1 MTKRKKA
8 DGETDMGEQMIEKIQ
23 DAGVVGAGGAGFPTH
38 VKVSSTA
45 KTIVVNG
52 AECEPL
58 LRVDQQLMSMKT
70 KQMVKGLCIVMEISR
85 AGQGVIALKA
95 KYKEAIEQLKKEI
108 AGKPIRLNI
117 LDDFYPAGD
126 EHVTVYEAT
135 GNLVP
140 QGAIPL
146 KVDCVVINVETL
158 INVAEAL
165 EGKPV
170 MDTYLTVTG
179 EIAKPIT
186 MKLPVGTPIKEVLAI
201 AGVKSLKGLK
211 VIDGG
216 PMMGKIVEDLTD
228 SITKTTKGLIVL
240 PEDHPLIRKRLKVID
255 RIIKESYVACI
266 QCRFCSDL
274 CPRYL
279 LGHKLEPHKIMRSLG
294 HIHGQEDAL
303 KMALVCSECGV
314 CEQYACIVDLS
325 PRKVN
330 AMLKQE
336 LSKKGI
342 KPDMPKEQTVSH
354 MQEHR
359 KIPVKRLISRL
370 GLTAYDKNAPLEKME
385 YQVKRVH
392 IKLHQHV
399 GAPSIPVVEVGQKI
413 QRGSLIARIPD
424 NALGANIHAS
434 ISGIVMEVSDSIVIT
449 SGEGSGE

>member
-1 MTKRKKA
+1 
-8 DGETDMGEQMIEKIQ
+8 MGEELIRRIKE
-23 DAGVVGAGGAGFPTH
+23 AGIVGAGGAGFPTH
-38 VKVSSTA
+38 VKVSSTP
-45 KTIVVNG
+45 KIILVNG

-58 LRVDQQLMSMKT
+58 LRVDQQLMST
-70 KQMVKGLCIVMEISR
+70 KANQMVKGLKAVMEITG
-85 AGQGVIALKA
+85 AGQGVIALKV
-95 KYKEAIEQLKKEI
+95 KYKEAIGQLEKEI

-126 EHVTVYEAT
+126 EHVTVYEAI
-135 GNLVP
+135 GSLVP

-146 KVDCVVINVETL
+146 KVNCVVINVETL

-170 MDTYLTVTG
+170 TDTYLTVTG

-201 AGVKSLKGLK
+201 AGVRSLEKMK

-216 PMMGKIVEDLTD
+216 PMMGKVVEDLTEP
-228 SITKTTKGLIVL
+228 ITKTTKGLIVL
-240 PEDHPLIRKRLKVID
+240 PQDHPLVTKRLKPID
-255 RIIKESYVACI
+255 KIIKESNAACI
-266 QCRFCSDL
+266 QCRFCTDL
-274 CPRYL
+274 CPRFL
-279 LGHKLEPHKIMRSLG
+279 LGHKLEPHRIMRSLG
-294 HIHGQEDAL
+294 HIHGQEEAL
-303 KMALVCSECGV
+303 KMALVCSECGI
-314 CEQYACIVDLS
+314 CEQYACIVNLS

-336 LSKKGI
+336 LNKKGI
-342 KPDMPKEQTVSH
+342 KPDMPVEQTVSH
-354 MQEHR
+354 MQGHR

-370 GLTAYDKNAPLEKME
+370 GLTEYDQKAPLEETE
-385 YQVKRVH
+385 YKVNKVY

-413 QRGSLIARIPD
+413 KRGSLIAKIPD

-434 ISGIVMEVSDSIVIT
+434 ISGTIVEISDSIVIT
-449 SGEGSGE
+449 SGEGSER